1 MLFSLRPVEK
11 NKSIPKSLIFR
22 EDKKNMDTTE
32 HDLLSDDDAMEI
44 MSSTTEPVSNE
55 LISNEPNSY
64 ESNSNEPVST
74 ESLTSK
80 IVKIDQKLITF
91 TFGQHHEPLQ
101 KSLTKLKRYNS
112 ELELKNTRQATFLTE
127 FQETSEQ
134 RNALKLQKSRIA
146 NRLLELQKTQN
157 VYEKLKKFQQND
169 TDLDLYSELLE
180 NDVIPRVP
188 VLQNKFRDIERSLMT
203 KAEVWWSSVRVLK
216 ESEFKISGSKSFIVN
231 NVADQISQEL
241 FFKFV
246 DVELEIEFLKKHA
259 KLIISKE
266 VSFSSGNFKQVNQT
280 AVEALNSLGSF
291 VNYYKKFIQK
301 IIQLDDEKTKYDIV
315 MPSDIQT
322 LTTIIGKEMPSEKSE
337 FENFMVEI
345 RNVDGLNEFP
355 IWTQFIENAE
365 NTRLLKLQARQLL
378 IARQLVTVSITRDK
392 LVEINPDYNSELF
405 GTLPSEEAKHSS
417 LILNLNDLKFVKR
430 QAYEFQGTITSSI
443 LKLTELDSSEFKA
456 DNFMKLYLNL
466 TPTVHEKAFDQSFRN
481 VVLMYNNSAFL
492 AQKFKNKIDG
502 QLILRLRY
510 MSHDLLNLHLTSNFK
525 TVLTNLKQKMPK
537 METSGLKD
545 KGENLIQAVIDKLE
559 LTLVPV
565 SKLMAKHVFFKTLI
579 QPILKKIISEIVSIL
594 VNYEDIIQEEG
605 SNWRE
610 VLSNFK
616 DNTFEMF
623 SDSIARNDL
632 LEVLDHIN
640 QIVFL
645 LDCSLSELEDTW
657 ADGRGPLARYFSK
670 REIRCFIRALWSNND
685 KRATVLEKLK

>member
-1 MLFSLRPVEK
+1 
-11 NKSIPKSLIFR
+11 
-22 EDKKNMDTTE
+22 MDTTE

-44 MSSTTEPVSNE
+44 MSSTTEPLSNE

-146 NRLLELQKTQN
+146 NRLLELQQTQN

-188 VLQNKFRDIERSLMT
+188 VLQNKFRDIERSLMK

-231 NVADQISQEL
+231 NVADRISQEL

-266 VSFSSGNFKQVNQT
+266 VSFSSGNFKQENQT

-301 IIQLDDEKTKYDIV
+301 IIQLDDEKTKYDIL

-365 NTRLLKLQARQLL
+365 NTRLLKLQSRQLL

-405 GTLPSEEAKHSS
+405 GTVPSEEAKHSS

-510 MSHDLLNLHLTSNFK
+510 MSHDLLKLHLTSNFK

-623 SDSIARNDL
+623 SDSIGRNDL

-685 KRATVLEKLK
+685 KRAAVLEKLK

>member
-1 MLFSLRPVEK
+1 M
-11 NKSIPKSLIFR
+11 
-22 EDKKNMDTTE
+22 
-32 HDLLSDDDAMEI
+32 
-44 MSSTTEPVSNE
+44 
-55 LISNEPNSY
+55 
-64 ESNSNEPVST
+64 
-74 ESLTSK
+74 
-80 IVKIDQKLITF
+80 
-91 TFGQHHEPLQ
+91 
-101 KSLTKLKRYNS
+101 
-112 ELELKNTRQATFLTE
+112 
-127 FQETSEQ
+127 
-134 RNALKLQKSRIA
+134 
-146 NRLLELQKTQN
+146 
-157 VYEKLKKFQQND
+157 
-169 TDLDLYSELLE
+169 
-180 NDVIPRVP
+180 
-188 VLQNKFRDIERSLMT
+188 
-203 KAEVWWSSVRVLK
+203 
-216 ESEFKISGSKSFIVN
+216 
-231 NVADQISQEL
+231 
-241 FFKFV
+241 
-246 DVELEIEFLKKHA
+246 
-259 KLIISKE
+259 
-266 VSFSSGNFKQVNQT
+266 
-280 AVEALNSLGSF
+280 
-291 VNYYKKFIQK
+291 
-301 IIQLDDEKTKYDIV
+301 
-315 MPSDIQT
+315 
-322 LTTIIGKEMPSEKSE
+322 
-337 FENFMVEI
+337 
-345 RNVDGLNEFP
+345 
-355 IWTQFIENAE
+355 
-365 NTRLLKLQARQLL
+365 
-378 IARQLVTVSITRDK
+378 
-392 LVEINPDYNSELF
+392 
-405 GTLPSEEAKHSS
+405 
-417 LILNLNDLKFVKR
+417 ILNLNDLKFVKR

-510 MSHDLLNLHLTSNFK
+510 MSHDLLKLHLTSNFK
-525 TVLTNLKQKMPK
+525 TVLTNLKQKIPK

-623 SDSIARNDL
+623 SDSIGRNDL

-685 KRATVLEKLK
+685 KRAAVLEKLK